1 MRRFAF
7 AITIMSA
14 AFSSVPAAAQLPV
27 TIQPDLFPFP
37 GYHVTP
43 GSAVSAGV
51 ALADRWLGDEPF
63 ANPAMARPWTIALSP
78 MILHVSR
85 QDLRADHRGY
95 EETSAYFDAAG
106 GYLAFQA
113 GALGVALYGYQPVV
127 RLEDNLFR
135 VGPLSGPSGTVTS
148 NSSARE
154 VRGGL
159 ALSAGSERWRVGVAG
174 EWTERSDHYERS
186 ASTGG
191 PAPGSAVA
199 DFSGG
204 GPGGQAGVRFNL
216 GEGPGGAM
224 LGAAVRYIPE
234 LDLTGDQTV
243 SDVSGTTTGPIST
256 KRKAGWEGGA
266 SLRYIVT
273 DAFHALAAF
282 GGSAGLEYVDWG
294 VTAGPGSEWK
304 LAGEYHDARDPWTV
318 RFGYGQEQ
326 LLNVPE
332 PRASVVGLGFGFQ
345 FESTQVDVG
354 VAHRTFK
361 HGDHPNSADDRVVFS
376 IVQKF

>member
-7 AITIMSA
+7 AITITSA
-14 AFSSVPAAAQLPV
+14 ALWGAPAAAQLPV

-37 GYHVTP
+37 GSHLTP

-63 ANPAMARPWTIALSP
+63 SNPAVARPWTLALSP

-85 QDLRADHRGY
+85 QDIRADHRGF
-95 EETSAYFDAAG
+95 EETSAFFDAAG
-106 GYLAFQA
+106 AYFAFKT
-113 GALGVALYGYQPVV
+113 GAIGVALYGYQPVV

-135 VGPLSGPSGTVTS
+135 VGPLTGPSGTVTS

-159 ALSAGSERWRVGVAG
+159 ALSAGGERWRVGVAG

-204 GPGGQAGVRFNL
+204 GPGGQAGVNVNL
-216 GEGPGGAM
+216 GEGPGGVM
-224 LGAAVRYIPE
+224 VGAALRYIPE
-234 LDLTGDQTV
+234 LDLAGDETI
-243 SDVSGTTTGPIST
+243 SDVSGSTTSPIST
-256 KRKAGWEGGA
+256 VRKAGWEGGI
-266 SLRYIVT
+266 SIRYVVT
-273 DAFHALAAF
+273 DAFCALVALG
-282 GGSAGLEYVDWG
+282 GGSGLEYVNWG
-294 VTAGPGSEWK
+294 VTSGPSSEWK
-304 LAGEYHDARDPWTV
+304 LGGEYHDARDPWTV
-318 RFGYGQEQ
+318 RFGLGQEQ
-326 LLNVPE
+326 QTNVPE
-332 PRASVVGLGFGFQ
+332 PRATVVGLGFGFQ
-345 FESTQVDVG
+345 FESTQLDVG
-354 VAHRTFK
+354 VAHRTFQ
-361 HGDHPNSADDRVVFS
+361 HGDSPNCADDRVVFS
-376 IVQKF
+376 IVQRF